1 MKQALRDGLVF
12 PADDDHFHGKVT
24 EYQKAVFDMA
34 MGYVDDIDHQCTAID
49 AGAHVGI
56 FTRRMR
62 VFSEVLAFEPDP
74 VNYACLVENT
84 AMFPNVKP
92 IHAAL
97 GRTNGWGCVQVDY
110 QPNSGARSFVPLND
124 GEIRVFPIDLFLTSP
139 VKLIKIDTQGAE
151 HDILLGANMLL
162 RRDKPV
168 LIVEMPD
175 TDTTIY
181 LCNMGYLPVGRVNK
195 DQVFARRD

>member
-1 MKQALRDGLVF
+1 MRQQIKDGLVF
-12 PADDDHFHGKVT
+12 PATDDHFGGQVM
-24 EYQKAVFDMA
+24 EYQKAVFNMA
-34 MGYVDDIDHQCTAID
+34 MGYVDDMDLLGTAID

-74 VNYACLVENT
+74 ENYACLVENT
-84 AMFPNVKP
+84 AMLPNVRP

-97 GRTNGWGCVQVDY
+97 GRDNGWCDVVVDHR
-110 QPNSGARSFVPLND
+110 PNSGARSVDLHPN
-124 GEIRVFPIDLFLTSP
+124 GQVRVFPIDLFLTSP

-151 HDILLGANMLL
+151 YDILMGANMVL

-181 LCNMGYLPVGRVNK
+181 LCNLGYYIAGRVNK
-195 DQVFARRD
+195 DQVFVRRD